1 MRTPRFFKTLGE
13 REGRAFTLIE
23 LLVVIAIIAILASL
37 LLPAL
42 ARAKDKATMSV
53 DMGNVKQI
61 LLASHMYG
69 SDNKD
74 SVPHPTWGSIWTA
87 PGPDGWAYA
96 TANKGQSP
104 ELPMG
109 ASLTTAECRNK
120 DVESANFT
128 NQVKFFK
135 IGQLGPMLNDY
146 HVLWCPK
153 DVSTRHNGDKNNLR
167 TLAGCWYGRAVKV
180 TSYCFNGTIGG
191 YVGTKGYAFPV
202 DGMTYKFSDFKSM
215 DWMFWEQNESDPF
228 FFNDAGNNPQTAGE
242 TLSLRHSGMA
252 GQWWTSPFLTR
263 RNIPGGAL
271 VGSFDGHGE
280 LVKWFKCYDN
290 IHGTAPNDLLNGP
303 RF

>member
-1 MRTPRFFKTLGE
+1 
-13 REGRAFTLIE
+13 
-23 LLVVIAIIAILASL
+23 
-37 LLPAL
+37 
-42 ARAKDKATMSV
+42 
-53 DMGNVKQI
+53 
-61 LLASHMYG
+61 
-69 SDNKD
+69 
-74 SVPHPTWGSIWTA
+74 
-87 PGPDGWAYA
+87 
-96 TANKGQSP
+96 
-104 ELPMG
+104 
-109 ASLTTAECRNK
+109 
-120 DVESANFT
+120 
-128 NQVKFFK
+128 
-135 IGQLGPMLNDY
+135 
-146 HVLWCPK
+146 
-153 DVSTRHNGDKNNLR
+153 
-167 TLAGCWYGRAVKV
+167 V